1 MTARPVVAMLLAVIP
16 AAAQQQQQLASVRGT
31 VVNASS
37 GEGLRKAFVRLWSRS
52 NSYPVQTDDQGA
64 FAIDG
69 IEPGSYSLFAER
81 QGFVETSEDES
92 QRITLTPGQALT
104 GVKVKL
110 SPQASISGRVLDEDG
125 EVWTHAVMG
134 LSRLVWRDGRRQ
146 IEPIDGGPVNDL
158 GEFRL
163 AELRPGSYFVDAQP
177 DRNWEIEHTPR
188 TKEPAAMRLDTWY
201 PSSLD
206 SARATPIV
214 LRPGDQLSGIQIR
227 LRRDSV
233 HRIRGTVMGL
243 GAIPSPSTENP
254 FTGRGIDADG
264 LPGNLRPDGSFEI
277 SNLPPGSYEVRV
289 RQDYPRLV
297 LGGVQVQIA
306 DRDIEDLSIP
316 LTPPQALKGALQVSE
331 GTGRGS
337 GVKVVLER
345 AYAYEDTA
353 IAAADGTFEFPKL
366 GIGTYRVTVESG
378 SGAYLK
384 QIRLGDKVSTDGSI
398 LLTGADGPLVL
409 TLSTK
414 GARLA
419 GLVTKLDENSAAQIV
434 LAPSDPSLG
443 KIRIAKLDQNSVYS
457 FDEMLPPGTY
467 KLFAFEGVPDGIWE
481 DPDFMKEVAA
491 KGTDVKLGEAD
502 SQRVDVPVIKK
513 TELASTLQKLG
524 VE

>member
-1 MTARPVVAMLLAVIP
+1 MFLLIGLGSA
-16 AAAQQQQQLASVRGT
+16 AAAQQAPADPAKLASVRGT
-31 VVNASS
+31 VVNAAS

-92 QRITLTPGQALT
+92 QRITLTPGQALA
-104 GVKVKL
+104 GAKVKL
-110 SPQASISGRVLDEDG
+110 IPQASISGRVLDEDG

-134 LSRLVWRDGRRQ
+134 LSRLVWRDGGRQ

-163 AELRPGSYFVDAQP
+163 AELKPGTYFVDAQP
-177 DRNWEIEHTPR
+177 DRNWEIEHIPR
-188 TKEPAAMRLDTWY
+188 TKEPTAMRLDTWY

-233 HRIRGTVMGL
+233 HRIRGRVIGL
-243 GAIPSPSTENP
+243 DAMTNPSAESPVAGP
-254 FTGRGIDADG
+254 GIDANG
-264 LPGNLRPDGSFEI
+264 VPGDLRPDGSFEI
-277 SNLPPGSYEVRV
+277 SSLPPGAYAVHV
-289 RQDYPRLV
+289 AQGYPRLTV
-297 LGGVQVQIA
+297 GTAQVQIT
-306 DRDIEDLSIP
+306 DGDVENLSIEV
-316 LTPPQALKGALQVSE
+316 TPAQSVRGMIQISE
-331 GTGRGS
+331 GTVSIS
-337 GVKVVLER
+337 GIRVTLRREGAFAFSAVSK
-345 AYAYEDTA
+345 
-353 IAAADGTFEFPKL
+353 ADGTFEFPRL
-366 GIGTYRVTVESG
+366 GIGPCQMTIQRSTQS
-378 SGAYLK
+378 YLK
-384 QIRLGDKVSTDGSI
+384 QVRLGEKISKDGTIS
-398 LLTGADGPLVL
+398 LTGADGPLVL

-414 GARLA
+414 GGQLT
-419 GLVTKLDENSAAQIV
+419 GLVTKQENSAPQIV

-443 KIRIAKLDQNSVYS
+443 KIRIAKLDQNAVYS
-457 FDEMLPPGTY
+457 FDEMLPPGAY

-481 DPDFMKEVAA
+481 DPDFMKDVAA
-491 KGTDVKLGEAD
+491 KSTEVKLGEAD
-502 SQRVDVPVIKK
+502 SQRVDIKVIAKS
-513 TELASTLQKLG
+513 ELESTLEKLG